1 MDLNKKI
8 EEIRS
13 KPENIRLRYVWGSV
27 GFCMLFII
35 IFWVFSIRENLSSI
49 SQETGSSKSCIYNL
63 QEKINGTGGESE
75 PSIKEIMEQAS
86 QEINEGIISQ
96 KNNENQ

>member
-8 EEIRS
+8 EEIRN

-27 GFCMLFII
+27 GFCMLFVV
-35 IFWVFSIRENLSSI
+35 IFWAFSIRENLKSI
-49 SQETGSSKSCIYNL
+49 NKEVNSPKSCIYEI
-63 QEKINGTGGESE
+63 QEKIGGTSGKSE
-75 PSIKEIMEQAS
+75 PSIKEIMNQAN

-96 KNNENQ
+96 KNNEN